1 MGSFSIKQCG
11 SSEKSESQILKWQ
24 KINKYVRFGRG
35 LMHMRRYCFRFLK
48 ENSGEEEE
56 D

>member
-1 MGSFSIKQCG
+1 MAKNKQVCKVW
-11 SSEKSESQILKWQ
+11 ERVE
-24 KINKYVRFGRG
+24 
-35 LMHMRRYCFRFLK
+35 HMRRYCFRFLK